1 MCATGTVD
9 QDFDGTAVDRL
20 FRQHCR
26 IDFKGRLSKADYDT
40 VLLPAVMNALK
51 TADFTR
57 IDAGA
62 VGEDIKVG
70 IEHSMRWDRTAVV
83 TEVKWLRHTIKFFS
97 FLMPGEMKMFSLG
110 QVREWIAQD

>member
-1 MCATGTVD
+1 
-9 QDFDGTAVDRL
+9 
-20 FRQHCR
+20 
-26 IDFKGRLSKADYDT
+26 
-40 VLLPAVMNALK
+40 MNALK

-97 FLMPGEMKMFSLG
+97 FLMPGKMPPIKPITFGILDLYQSP
-110 QVREWIAQD
+110 